1 MPSFK
6 SLSNKMLGGI
16 KKKGTAGTDV
26 DGESRRSAGSD
37 SAVDL
42 QSDTPEAVA
51 ARAVV

>member
-1 MPSFK
+1 
-6 SLSNKMLGGI
+6 MLGGI
-16 KKKGTAGTDV
+16 KKRGTAGTDL
-26 DGESRRSAGSD
+26 DGESARSGASD